1 MTSYVD
7 ETLLHK
13 VVNLDED
20 EYPMLWTEGYQ
31 DSAGHPCTT
40 LALAISPSSDEEIA
54 ASDGDNA
61 SKIICDQIGLDYE
74 GKKNAR
80 PIIRRQHHD
89 SGHS

>member
-40 LALAISPSSDEEIA
+40 LAISPSSDEEIA

-74 GKKNAR
+74 GKKNAQ
-80 PIIRRQHHD
+80 PIIRGLHVNSGD
-89 SGHS
+89 S